1 VLIYL
6 PLCSQA
12 DHCCREWGHFDT
24 NEPCPYHFSSEEIRQ
39 HDEEADF
46 FNKSQELWKEL
57 QGVLT
62 DEGYTS
68 NESFSKAVSI
78 LEYLRELG
86 LGDFEGEERR
96 NFEKETQWVA
106 DLDRHKI

>member
-1 VLIYL
+1 MSVPFLI
-6 PLCSQA
+6 
-12 DHCCREWGHFDT
+12 RGDT
-24 NEPCPYHFSSEEIRQ
+24 ATRRRGRL
-39 HDEEADF
+39 

-68 NESFSKAVSI
+68 NKSFSKAVSI